1 METLLHA
8 KLLLSAEV
16 ESLKSGSFD
25 QTYVKKAEHI
35 ISGESYQLVQQFVDK
50 FKGKISISGE
60 ISTSSVIA
68 ALNDFLNVE
77 VFKMGQENEMLFL
90 AIALLQTFIQNN
102 YTGPAARLKAIS
114 GLFGKTGIEIGAVN
128 TALSRSLAIMG
139 QPAYEFMDDPL
150 YLVLSLLLL
159 ERITG
164 QKAYLMLPRIKKFRY
179 LLSLLSLL
187 LDY

>member
-1 METLLHA
+1 M
-8 KLLLSAEV
+8 
-16 ESLKSGSFD
+16 
-25 QTYVKKAEHI
+25 
-35 ISGESYQLVQQFVDK
+35 
-50 FKGKISISGE
+50 
-60 ISTSSVIA
+60 
-68 ALNDFLNVE
+68 
-77 VFKMGQENEMLFL
+77 
-90 AIALLQTFIQNN
+90 
-102 YTGPAARLKAIS
+102 KAIS